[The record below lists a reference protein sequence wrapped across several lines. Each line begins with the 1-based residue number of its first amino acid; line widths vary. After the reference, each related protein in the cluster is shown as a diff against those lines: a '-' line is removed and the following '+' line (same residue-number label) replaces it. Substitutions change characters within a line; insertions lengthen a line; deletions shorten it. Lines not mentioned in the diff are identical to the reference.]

1 MGKKYLDRP
10 VDKEILSELAIYQG
24 YVDMPKDWDIDPS
37 EFIVG
42 TLNEDIFGKKFPYC
56 RTFERLNNYIKEYI
70 YLKDRKKIVN
80 EKTWGT
86 IYQPQQASSPLLEAN
101 PNNFRDAPDGVLLYG
116 TKITKR
122 SCSVVIHYDNNKHK
136 NLTKTVAL
144 EKNKFILF
152 PSTLPYYITPNKS
165 SDINFVQTITYKYF

>member
-1 MGKKYLDRP
+1 MGKKHLDKP

-70 YLKDRKKIVN
+70 YLKDRKKLVN

-86 IYQPQQASSPLLEAN
+86 VYQPQQASSPLLGAD
-101 PNNFRDAPDGVLLYG
+101 PNNFRDAPDAILLYG

-122 SCSVVIHYDNNKHK
+122 SCSVVIRYDDNKNK
-136 NLTKTVAL
+136 NLTETIAL

-152 PSTLPYYITPNKS
+152 PSILPYYITLNKS
-165 SDINFVQTITYKYF
+165 SDINFIQTITYKYF